1 MLLSRRSLD
10 TAFALFILS
19 GLLLVFFSPHSFAHL
34 YFTPDTRDSSDN
46 SIRSDSLG
54 VIEFGIDGKPSTRH
68 VTARTKYWI
77 DTAQTMTVQRLMQS
91 PISVQG
97 FRKATT
103 SSVLLGNGHRV
114 VWIQFVLQRLPE
126 RDELKRLADNIGR
139 DSIKSKGTHD
149 DGVRAITLAQ
159 ARLSE
164 ALCPWVLLLENR
176 SADSVEFYM
185 TRGDSIIYADTVGYS
200 VSYSRW
206 HVPSMKI
213 AFPLPIGV
221 GERMVC
227 YVRMNMNGIM
237 YYGVAVQPERQFAE
251 RTFNFKL
258 PLFIFYG
265 VTIFAIIFSLLS
277 WILTR
282 SRYYGLYG
290 FYIVCLTLSIS
301 IDMGHFYQVFEV
313 SAPHLNNRLY
323 ILSWLTS
330 MAVGVF
336 FVREFV
342 REQRSIVVPKI
353 WEWLAYL
360 FWVCCLIALVAEFAD
375 ARGVSLDILYYSYL
389 ILAVPTTL
397 GMSFSA
403 WRGGYRPAL
412 YVFASRVIVE
422 IGIGANSLAALGMI
436 SYSSIWVSQL
446 SLLVPAVEMMLMGLA
461 LADRIT
467 VLQRAKQEAERKALQ
482 GELYRLQNEEL
493 SSANKEITRQQSEIM
508 QQAAEIQEMN
518 AQVTELNI
526 SLQQQNHDLAEAN
539 REKNEIM
546 GIVAH
551 DLKNPI
557 GGVRGM
563 AELIESVFADDRTQ
577 TTNAARQII
586 QTSERMLELVSKLL
600 DINKLESGEFA
611 MDCYAFDIVPIIS
624 MIIEQYAAPA
634 VAKNITFHTELPA
647 TSRSIVFA
655 NEQAVMQALEN
666 IISNAVKYSPH
677 GKNVYVRVKNVVASL
692 PNEADGSAANNAS
705 SFVRVEVEDE
715 GPGFTE
721 EDKTKLFG
729 KFARLSAQPTGGE
742 HSTGLGL
749 SIVKRMVEAMSGR
762 VWCESEAGK
771 GATFIVQLPTSISEA
786 SYS

>member
-1 MLLSRRSLD
+1 MFSQRRSSS
-10 TAFALFILS
+10 TAFTLTFLS
-19 GLLLVFFSPHSFAHL
+19 GLLLTFLSLRSFADT
-34 YFTPDTRDSSDN
+34 FSTPDVQDSSAQTT
-46 SIRSDSLG
+46 DSLTA
-54 VIEFGIDGKPSTRH
+54 IEFGTDGKPSLRK
-68 VTARTKYWI
+68 VTPQTQYWI
-77 DTAQTMTVQRLMQS
+77 DTAQTMTIQHLLRSSQRT
-91 PISVQG
+91 PKFHRATG
-97 FRKATT
+97 F
-103 SSVLLGNGHRV
+103 SMLLGNGHRV
-114 VWIQFVLQRLPE
+114 LWIKFALQRVPTRFDME
-126 RDELKRLADNIGR
+126 RLADSIGT
-139 DSIKSKGTHD
+139 STFTQI
-149 DGVRAITLAQ
+149 
-159 ARLSE
+159 RLSS
-164 ALCPWVLLLENR
+164 ALLPWVVLLENR
-176 SADSVEFYM
+176 SADSAEFYM
-185 TRGDSIIYADTVGYS
+185 TRGDSVIYADTVGYS
-200 VSYSRW
+200 VPYQRW
-206 HVPSMKI
+206 RVPSMKI
-213 AFPLPIGV
+213 AFPLPLGV
-221 GERMVC
+221 GETVVC
-227 YVRMNMNGIM
+227 YVRMRMNGIM
-237 YYGVAVQPERQFAE
+237 YYGVALQPESQFTE
-251 RTFNFKL
+251 KTFNFKL
-258 PLFIFYG
+258 PLFLFYG
-265 VTIFAIIFSLLS
+265 VTLFAAIFSILS

-282 SRYYGLYG
+282 SRYYGLYF
-290 FYIVCLTLSIS
+290 FYTICLVVSIS
-301 IDMGHFYQVFEV
+301 IDAGHFYQVFEV
-313 SAPHLNNRLY
+313 AIPHLNNRLY
-323 ILSWLTS
+323 ILSWLMS

-342 REQRSIVVPKI
+342 REQRSIVIPRL

-360 FWVCCLIALVAEFAD
+360 FWACCLIALLAEFAD
-375 ARGVSLDILYYSYL
+375 ARGVTLDILYYSYL

-403 WRGGYRPAL
+403 WRSGYRPAL
-412 YVFASRVIVE
+412 YVFVARMIVE
-422 IGIGANSLAALGMI
+422 FGIAVNSLAALGMI

-563 AELIESVFADDRTQ
+563 AELIESVFAHDRTQ

-749 SIVKRMVEAMSGR
+749 SIVKRMVEAMNGE
-762 VWCESEAGK
+762 VWCESERGQ